1 VVRQRSA
8 PRIDWRDVHGLVLL
22 DKPQGL
28 SSNQA
33 LQAVRRLLRA
43 AKGGHTGS
51 LDPLATGM
59 LPLCL
64 GEATKL
70 AGGLLGANK
79 AYSATACLGVTTDS
93 DDAEGS
99 VLQTRAVPALT
110 MVQIEQAL
118 LPLRGVIAQHPPIY
132 SALKRDGEAQYARAR
147 RGETVVTQAR
157 QVQVHTLE
165 CSRWQPPLLD
175 LQIACGSGTYVR
187 SLVRDLG
194 EALGC
199 GAHVTVLRRSWVD
212 PFRGEPM
219 HRLDHLQAM
228 NEDESLACVLP
239 IERAL
244 LAWPRLQVSAS
255 DAARLGRGQSCAAVQ
270 GVAPSEV
277 GLWLDERG
285 LGLGRVD
292 AQGQVWPKRLFTW
305 ACASA

>member
-1 VVRQRSA
+1 MARHPSA
-8 PRIDWRDVHGLVLL
+8 PRIDWRDVHGVLLL
-22 DKPQGL
+22 DKPQGM

-33 LQAVRRLLRA
+33 LQAVRRQLRA

-79 AYSATACLGVTTDS
+79 AYLATACLGITTDT
-93 DDAEGS
+93 DDAEGR
-99 VLQTRAVPALT
+99 VLQTRPIPTLT
-110 MVQIEQAL
+110 LAQIEQAL

-157 QVQVHTLE
+157 QVHVHSLE
-165 CSRWQPPLLD
+165 CSRLAAPLLD

-212 PFRGEPM
+212 PFADEPM
-219 HRLDHLQAM
+219 HPLEHLQAM
-228 NEDESLACVLP
+228 SEDECLAAVLP
-239 IERAL
+239 VERAL
-244 LAWPRLQVSAS
+244 LAWPRAHVSESA
-255 DAARLGRGQSCAAVQ
+255 AARLGRGQACEAMQDIAA
-270 GVAPSEV
+270 GEV
-277 GLWLDERG
+277 GLWLGERG

-292 AQGQVWPKRLFTW
+292 EQGRVWPKRLFTW
-305 ACASA
+305 ACAAA